1 MKKTM
6 GGMYDSKFMQL
17 KSFISEVARLWSKEM
32 QVSHQNP
39 DHLADAEVV
48 PEVWRV
54 SLPERVL
61 CGNAPTFAAFS
72 RQSLDTCN
80 WNVET
85 IEVEEGTRTRENF
98 EDNVVDNENNVV
110 TDIED
115 NGHVIVPGGE
125 DNLAFKAGSDV
136 EDK

>member
-1 MKKTM
+1 MMVPTQ
-6 GGMYDSKFMQL
+6 GSCLAGL
-17 KSFISEVARLWSKEM
+17 T
-32 QVSHQNP
+32 
-39 DHLADAEVV
+39 HL
-48 PEVWRV
+48 
-54 SLPERVL
+54 
-61 CGNAPTFAAFS
+61 GAAFLVLLGFALVLLAYKVVS
-72 RQSLDTCN
+72 THVTTSELGWGRSTFLLSSWCLGIQVVKR
-80 WNVET
+80 NVAT

>member
-48 PEVWRV
+48 PEV
-54 SLPERVL
+54 
-61 CGNAPTFAAFS
+61 
-72 RQSLDTCN
+72 
-80 WNVET
+80 
-85 IEVEEGTRTRENF
+85 
-98 EDNVVDNENNVV
+98 
-110 TDIED
+110 
-115 NGHVIVPGGE
+115 
-125 DNLAFKAGSDV
+125 
-136 EDK
+136 